1 MINIRDAWS
10 LGSYAGSCS
19 RIALFAM
26 LFAFGACSGGGG
38 GSSLSNTSPTAAS
51 ADNGEITIALT
62 DAEGDFESYVV
73 DVDYLR
79 LRRANGD
86 VVETV
91 PLTTRVDFAELNRL
105 TEFFTIATIP
115 AGEYTSVVVGMNFS
129 AAEILVQA
137 ADGSISAALAID
149 AAGTAL
155 TQLEVTVRLPD
166 DDPIRIARGVPAHVT
181 LDFDLDASNVVDFDG
196 SPVTVTVQPFLFVT
210 PEFERNREHRAR
222 GVLADVNEPAA
233 EITLKVRPFHHRAGE
248 FGHFTFLVDDETMY
262 DVDGERLA
270 GADGLAAVAML
281 EENTPVVTLGMVT
294 DTGFVADVVV
304 AGSGVPWADVD
315 LIEGVVLAR
324 QDDTLTV
331 RGVYFSFRA
340 DVTVQRGIFSVELHD
355 DTIVA
360 TRLLDA
366 TLAPAD
372 ISVGQHLSAAGDMRD
387 DLTLS
392 ASRVALH
399 INQLTARVLQPSP
412 LVVDL
417 AFLNGLRPSGF
428 DFTGTGVTPADDADP
443 EHYEIDTATL
453 PLPGVEP
460 GEAVRLRGLVNRFG
474 FAPPDFNA
482 RTVIDVNQ
490 DRFPASLQVAWEGGT
505 GSPFNSIEPA
515 RIDVDLSEARHVLRL
530 RGLDAGGADL
540 NAIALL
546 ATDDGRGAYAVVVR
560 GVGEVHGYRQF
571 SALVAELERQ
581 LAAGNLLHRIAAH
594 GRYNAGTVELT
605 APRAAF
611 EFIAP

>member
-1 MINIRDAWS
+1 MIDFRYGLS
-10 LGSYAGSCS
+10 LGLDARFGC
-19 RIALFAM
+19 RIAFFAV
-26 LFAFGACSGGGG
+26 LAALHACGGGG
-38 GSSLSNTSPTAAS
+38 GSSPVSTPAAVAS
-51 ADNGEITIALT
+51 ADSGEITIALT
-62 DAEGDFESYVV
+62 DAEGEFESYVV

-79 LRRANGD
+79 LQRANGD
-86 VVETV
+86 VVETL

-105 TEFFTIATIP
+105 TEFFTVATIP
-115 AGEYTSVVVGMNFS
+115 AGQYTSVVVGMNFS
-129 AAEILVQA
+129 AAGILVQA

-149 AAGTAL
+149 ATGSAL
-155 TQLEVTVRLPD
+155 TQLEVTVRLPSD
-166 DDPIRIARGVPAHVT
+166 EPIRIAPGVPAHVT
-181 LDFDLDASNVVDFDG
+181 LDFDLDASNVVDFG
-196 SPVTVTVQPFLFVT
+196 ASPVTVTVQPFLFVT

-222 GVLADVNEPAA
+222 GVLAGVNEPAA

-248 FGHFTFLVDDETMY
+248 FGRFTFLVDDETLY
-262 DVDGERLA
+262 DVNGERLS
-270 GADGLAAVAML
+270 GADGLAAVATL
-281 EENTPVVTLGMVT
+281 AENTPIVTLGMVR
-294 DTGFVADVVV
+294 DVGFVADVVV
-304 AGSGVPWADVD
+304 GGSSVPWADVD

-331 RGVYFSFRA
+331 RGVYISLRDDFS
-340 DVTVQRGIFSVELHD
+340 VQRGIFSVLLHD
-355 DTIVA
+355 DTVVG

-366 TLAPAD
+366 RLAPAD
-372 ISVGQHLSAAGDMRD
+372 ISVGQHLSAAGEMRD
-387 DLTLS
+387 DLTLL
-392 ASRVALH
+392 AQRVALH

-428 DFTGTGVTPADDADP
+428 DFTGTGVTLADDADP
-443 EHYEIDTATL
+443 EHYQIDTATL
-453 PLPGVEP
+453 PLLSVEP
-460 GEAVRLRGLVNRFG
+460 GEAVRVRGLVNGFG
-474 FAPPDFNA
+474 LAPPDFNA

-490 DRFPASLQVAWEGGT
+490 DRFPASLRVAWQGGT

-515 RIDVDLSEARHVLRL
+515 RIDVDLSEARHVLQL

-560 GVGEVHGYRQF
+560 GAGELHAYREF
-571 SALVAELERQ
+571 SGLVAELERQ

-605 APRAAF
+605 APRAGF

>member
-1 MINIRDAWS
+1 MDELTEHHMINFRDAWS

-19 RIALFAM
+19 RIALLAM
-26 LFAFGACSGGGG
+26 LFTFSACSGGGGGG
-38 GSSLSNTSPTAAS
+38 GSSLSNTSATAAS
-51 ADNGEITIALT
+51 ADSGEITIALT

-79 LRRANGD
+79 LQRANGD

-115 AGEYTSVVVGMNFS
+115 AGEYTSVVVGMNFNV
-129 AAEILVQA
+129 AEILVQA

-149 AAGTAL
+149 AAGNAL

-166 DDPIRIARGVPAHVT
+166 DDPIRIAQGVPAHVT
-181 LDFDLDASNVVDFDG
+181 LDFDLDASNVVDFDR
-196 SPVTVTVQPFLFVT
+196 SPVTVTVQPFLYVT
-210 PEFERNREHRAR
+210 PAFERNREHRAR

-233 EITLKVRPFHHRAGE
+233 EITLKVRPFHHRTGE
-248 FGHFTFLVDDETMY
+248 FGRFTFSVDDETMY

-281 EENTPVVTLGMVT
+281 DENTPVVTLGMVM

-304 AGSGVPWADVD
+304 AGSGVPWTDVD

-324 QDDTLTV
+324 D
-331 RGVYFSFRA
+331 
-340 DVTVQRGIFSVELHD
+340 FSVELHD

-392 ASRVALH
+392 ASRVVLH

-460 GEAVRLRGLVNRFG
+460 GEAVRVRGLVNRFG

-490 DRFPASLQVAWEGGT
+490 DRFPASLRVAWEGGT

-515 RIDVDLSEARHVLRL
+515 RIDVDLSEARHVLQL

-540 NAIALL
+540 ESVALL

-560 GVGEVHGYRQF
+560 GAAELHGYRQF
-571 SALVAELERQ
+571 SALVVELERQ

-605 APRAAF
+605 APRAGF